1 MLKRLREF
9 VESRLGELIIVGAIF
24 GLALYLRLF
33 FVNNIDH
40 LPLKD
45 YSADAYNYDV
55 MVRQFLNKGFL
66 GYLSTK
72 PNAYITPGYPLFLAA
87 IYKIVGYQPE
97 SPLQAVRVI
106 QAVIAALAIPLLHLV
121 GRELKNVRMGYLAAL
136 LAAVYPSFVW
146 APTILLTETL
156 GTFLF
161 VLYLYTQL
169 IALSRGKPLY
179 HLLNGLA
186 FGLGLLV
193 RPAGA
198 PLIIFPYLYQY
209 WRTRDARG
217 IAKGFIWTVVGLVVI
232 MLPWWVRNLLVMHK
246 LIFLATQTW
255 NPMLGGAFPYFQG
268 MYPLPKVESTTDV
281 LLFILQGFLRQPA
294 LYLKWFTIGKF
305 SIIFEQMWFDLAP
318 KYTFLRSLSL
328 LHPLLVSVGWLGVLY
343 ALRRREIQIPAV
355 LAVLMTAIQ
364 LMFIPVNRYAFGIM
378 PLLMLTT
385 AFVIEVLLF
394 EHARSPQAEARN

>member
-1 MLKRLREF
+1 MLKRVREF
-9 VESRLGELIIVGAIF
+9 VESRAGELIIVGSIF
-24 GLALYLRLF
+24 ALALYLRLY
-33 FVNNIDH
+33 FVNNIAH

-55 MVRQFLNKGFL
+55 MVRQFLDKGFL

-87 IYKIVGYQPE
+87 IYKVVGYQPE
-97 SPLQAVRVI
+97 SPLQAVRLV
-106 QAVIAALAIPLLHLV
+106 QAIIAALTIPLMHLV
-121 GRELKNVRMGYLAAL
+121 GRAVKNVRVGYLAAV
-136 LAAVYPSFVW
+136 LAAIYPSFVW

-169 IALSRGKPLY
+169 VALAKDKPLF

-186 FGLGLLV
+186 FGVGLLV
-193 RPAGA
+193 RPAAA
-198 PLIIFPYLYQY
+198 PLIIFPYLYHY
-209 WRTRDARG
+209 WRTRDLRG
-217 IAKGFIWTVVGLVVI
+217 TVKGFIWTVVGLVAI
-232 MLPWWVRNLLVMHK
+232 MLPWWVRNVLTMHK

-268 MYPLPKVESTTDV
+268 MDHLPKVESTMDV
-281 LLFILQGFLRQPA
+281 VRFIIQGFLKQPG

-305 SIIFEQMWFDLAP
+305 NIIFERMWYDLAP
-318 KYTFLRSLSL
+318 KYTFLRSLTL

-343 ALRRREIQIPAV
+343 ALRRREIQIPAIF
-355 LAVLMTAIQ
+355 AFLMTGIQ

-385 AFVIEVLLF
+385 AFVVEVLMF
-394 EHARSPQAEARN
+394 EDARGPQAEARS